1 MHVHVFEDP
10 GINSTLACTGVG
22 RSIRD
27 SRVTSI
33 KFQNAD
39 EFVIWMCT
47 QYECSADETLLN
59 ISLNCYLVN

>member
-1 MHVHVFEDP
+1 MALNVMHKTFLRAMHVHVFEDP

-39 EFVIWMCT
+39 EFVI
-47 QYECSADETLLN
+47 
-59 ISLNCYLVN
+59 